1 MKATAAISIAALVAA
16 LAVTPTIADDLN
28 LGLGL
33 NAGADVSS
41 DDGDASADVGL
52 GLDLNASAEDDDGD
66 GGSLTVGGD
75 VDVGVSAEGDDD
87 DLDVDVGGNVDAGVS
102 AGGDD
107 GDLGVDTN
115 VTGAIDASAS
125 DDSLDLNTRLE
136 LMLKLINES
145 DYDDSSFSAW
155 ADATSTTVVNTD
167 DIFDADGQAKIDAA
181 LQANLDEHD
190 DLNAAINANA
200 SLKAWLESEGID
212 AASVIAIDV
221 SADGSVDVY
230 EG

>member
-16 LAVTPTIADDLN
+16 LAVTPSMALDLN
-28 LGLGL
+28 VGLGANAGVDVPSDDDNASAGLGLG
-33 NAGADVSS
+33 V
-41 DDGDASADVGL
+41 
-52 GLDLNASAEDDDGD
+52 DLNASAEDDDGEGGSVSVGGSVD
-66 GGSLTVGGD
+66 GGVS
-75 VDVGVSAEGDDD
+75 VDGDDD
-87 DLDVDVGGNVDAGVS
+87 EGGS
-102 AGGDD
+102 
-107 GDLGVDTN
+107 LGVDTAA
-115 VTGAIDASAS
+115 TGSIGASLS
-125 DDSLDLNTRLE
+125 DDSLDLNTRLD
-136 LMLKLINES
+136 LMLKLINET

-155 ADATSTTVVNTD
+155 ADASSTTVVNVD

-212 AASVIAIDV
+212 ASSVIAIDV

>member
-1 MKATAAISIAALVAA
+1 MKATAAISIAALLAA
-16 LAVTPTIADDLN
+16 LAVTPSTALDLN
-28 LGLGL
+28 VGLGA
-33 NAGADVSS
+33 NAGVDVSS
-41 DDGDASADVGL
+41 DDDDSSAGVDLGL
-52 GLDLNASAEDDDGD
+52 GVDVNASAEDDDEGD
-66 GGSLTVGGD
+66 GGSISVGGT
-75 VDVGVSAEGDDD
+75 VDGGVSVEGDDD
-87 DLDVDVGGNVDAGVS
+87 E
-102 AGGDD
+102 
-107 GDLGVDTN
+107 GDLGVDTG
-115 VTGAIDASAS
+115 VTGAIGASAS
-125 DDSLDLNTRLE
+125 ADSLDINTRLD

-155 ADATSTTVVNTD
+155 ADATSTTVVHTD
-167 DIFDADGQAKIDAA
+167 DIFDADGEAQIDAA